1 MENTIFKILSDMSE
15 ELNYQQLEKLQQV
28 LLTRL
33 SDETDVEEK
42 VLDNNDYLELFV
54 SAKRVEGCT
63 ERTIEYYRVTI
74 EKMLDEINIPVRR
87 ITTEILREYL
97 TAYQLKNNCSKVT
110 IDNVRRNLSSFF
122 SWLEDE
128 DHIIKSPIRRIHKV
142 KTGTVVRETLSDEQ
156 IELLRDGCHCSRD
169 LAIIDLLYSTGMRV
183 GETVGLRWED
193 IDFENNL
200 ININHTL
207 VYYSKKETNN
217 CVYAINTPK
226 TSAGNRSIPMLPVV
240 KDAFLKEKWFQKET
254 EQNCNA
260 VIDGYTDFVFIN
272 RFGGVQHQGTL
283 NKALNRI
290 VRDCNYEILDKS
302 SKNEIIL
309 LPKFSCHILRHTFT
323 TRMCE
328 AGVNIKA
335 MQEILGHSDSGTT
348 LDIYTDATK
357 DFKRNEII
365 NLESYFVQQRL
376 LRQSIV

>member
-1 MENTIFKILSDMSE
+1 MG
-15 ELNYQQLEKLQQV
+15 
-28 LLTRL
+28 
-33 SDETDVEEK
+33 VE
-42 VLDNNDYLELFV
+42 DDYLRYNPSDNALKELKRAHNTDTEKKKALTKEEQKIFEDFL
-54 SAKRVEGCT
+54 SASPKYNRWQPIFTV
-63 ERTIEYYRVTI
+63 
-74 EKMLDEINIPVRR
+74 ML
-87 ITTEILREYL
+87 
-97 TAYQLKNNCSKVT
+97 
-110 IDNVRRNLSSFF
+110 
-122 SWLEDE
+122 W
-128 DHIIKSPIRRIHKV
+128 
-142 KTGTVVRETLSDEQ
+142 
-156 IELLRDGCHCSRD
+156 
-169 LAIIDLLYSTGMRV
+169 TGMRV

-240 KDAFLKEKWFQKET
+240 KDAFLKEKWFQEET
-254 EQNCNA
+254 EQNCNV

-365 NLESYFVQQRL
+365 NLENYFVQQRL
-376 LRQSIV
+376 LRQGIV